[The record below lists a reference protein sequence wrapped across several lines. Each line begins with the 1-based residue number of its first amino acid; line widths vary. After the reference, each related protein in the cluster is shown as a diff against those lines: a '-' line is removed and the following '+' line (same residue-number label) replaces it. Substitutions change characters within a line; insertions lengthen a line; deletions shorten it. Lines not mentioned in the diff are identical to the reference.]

1 MKKIL
6 ILSANP
12 KNTSHLRLDE
22 ELREIKNTLQLSPN
36 QDDFKIITESAVR
49 VDDLTRF
56 LSNHQPTIVHFSG
69 HGSGIDGLAIED
81 HSGQMKLVSTQALAK
96 LFDLFQEQVECVLLN
111 ACYSE
116 EQATAIYQ
124 HIDCVVGMNRAIGDQ
139 AAIKFSVGFYTAL
152 AAGRNYQ
159 DCFQMGCTSI
169 DLQGIPEFLTPEIKF
184 RRRRY
189 QTPANSEK
197 DNSVNNDNKSGQ
209 ESSVSVGGRVKDSV
223 IIIGDRKVG
232 QDRSVFVGNDVTG
245 GAIITGDKNTT
256 KVKVHYQKTNSLPA
270 PESVNIET
278 ELNALREILA
288 KLETSDRRKI
298 DNAFEDAQDELKKP
312 QPDKNEVGKAL
323 ERAFDYAQKAGGFAS
338 AIATLQPHLTNTT
351 AWLGENWHKLL
362 SLVNLTL

>member
-1 MKKIL
+1 VKKIL

-12 KNTSHLRLDE
+12 KNTTHLRLDE

-36 QDDFKIITESAVR
+36 QDDFKIITESAVQ

-56 LSNHQPTIVHFSG
+56 LSHHQPTIVHFSG
-69 HGSGIDGLAIED
+69 HGSGSDGLVLEN

-96 LFDLFQEQVECVLLN
+96 LFDLFQEQIECVLLN

-124 HIDCVVGMNRAIGDQ
+124 HIDCVVGMNQAIGDQ

-169 DLQGIPEFLTPEIKF
+169 DLQGIPEFLTPTIKI
-184 RRRRY
+184 RLRRY
-189 QTPANSEK
+189 QTEQPTTQVKSNK
-197 DNSVNNDNKSGQ
+197 DNSINNESQGGQ
-209 ESSVSVGGRVKDSV
+209 NRSVSIGRNAN
-223 IIIGDRKVG
+223 I
-232 QDRSVFVGNDVTG
+232 N
-245 GAIITGDKNTT
+245 AIQPGTKN
-256 KVKVHYQKTNSLPA
+256 KANISYQKVSLFA
-270 PESVNIET
+270 PTSVNIQA
-278 ELNALREILA
+278 ELNALHEILA

-298 DNAFEDAQDELKKP
+298 DNAFEDAQEEINKP
-312 QPDKNEVGKAL
+312 QPDKDEVGKAL
-323 ERAFDYAQKAGGFAS
+323 DRAFDYAKKAEGFAS
-338 AIATLQPHLTNTT
+338 VVEKLQPHLTKTT

-362 SLVNLTL
+362 GLVNLTL